1 MHVPTQLLNEKS
13 FQKHRQKTNNT
24 AIFSDKVV
32 DRRTEPLLFNIEYGL
47 QTVGVNVD
55 GNQSKMRSTE
65 PQRSQQ
71 DGARNLLQ
79 QLNVVYSP
87 EPKDFSLLSSTA
99 GQTTSENKNIIDSVE
114 YTKTFNISVLA
125 VDKFPTNIDPFYK
138 IDEGNTANSSYEKE
152 TIGGVIVNPPDLS
165 KMASGVV
172 TLNLSTKYHGQSKY
186 FLSQG
191 NVTTQ

>member
-24 AIFSDKVV
+24 TIFGDKVV
-32 DRRTEPLLFNIEYGL
+32 DKRTEPLLYNIEHGL
-47 QTVGVNVD
+47 QAVETNVG
-55 GNQSKMRSTE
+55 GKKSKTRSTD

-71 DGARNLLQ
+71 AGARNLLQ
-79 QLNVVYSP
+79 QLNVVYSS

-125 VDKFPTNIDPFYK
+125 VDKFPINTDPFYK
-138 IDEGNTANSSYEKE
+138 IDEGNTANSNYEKE
-152 TIGGVIVNPPDLS
+152 TIEGVIVNPPDLS

-191 NVTTQ
+191 TVTTQ

>member
-13 FQKHRQKTNNT
+13 FQKHRQKTDNT

-32 DRRTEPLLFNIEYGL
+32 DRRTDPLLFNVEYGL
-47 QTVGVNVD
+47 QAVGANID
-55 GNQSKMRSTE
+55 GNQSKRRSTD
-65 PQRSQQ
+65 PQRSQKA
-71 DGARNLLQ
+71 GAKNLLQ
-79 QLNVVYSP
+79 QLNVVYSS

-125 VDKFPTNIDPFYK
+125 VDKFPINTDPFYK
-138 IDEGNTANSSYEKE
+138 IDEGNTANSNYEKE
-152 TIGGVIVNPPDLS
+152 TIEGVIVNPPDLS

-191 NVTTQ
+191 TVTTQ